1 MLTQER
7 KAHIRAVLRRD
18 GRIVAKALS
27 QELDLSEDTIR
38 RDLRELAAEGLL
50 QRVHGGALP
59 ASPAMADFPARKAVA
74 TGSKRAIA
82 RAAAEMIRPGQV
94 VFLDG
99 GTTAVEVARALSP
112 TLQATVVTH
121 SPNVAVELAAHP
133 SVEVELIG
141 GRLFKHSVVAVGAAA
156 IEAIVRVRADIYFM
170 GVTGVHP
177 DMGLTT
183 GDAEEAAVKRTISR
197 HAAETVVLASA
208 EKLGAAS
215 PFVVMA
221 VSEVAAI
228 VVEADTE
235 KALVAPY
242 RAAGVSIVRARRFD

>member
-18 GRIVAKALS
+18 GRVVAKTLS
-27 QELDLSEDTIR
+27 QEFALSEDTIR

-59 ASPAMADFPARKAVA
+59 ASPAMADFPARQAVA

-82 RAAAEMIRPGQV
+82 RAAADMVRAGQV

-99 GTTAVEVARALSP
+99 GTTTVEVARALSP
-112 TLQATVVTH
+112 TLEATVVTH
-121 SPNVAVELAAHP
+121 SPSVAVELAAHQ

-156 IEAIVRVRADIYFM
+156 IEAIMRVRADIYFM

-177 DMGLTT
+177 DVGLTT
-183 GDAEEAAVKRTISR
+183 G
-197 HAAETVVLASA
+197 
-208 EKLGAAS
+208 
-215 PFVVMA
+215 
-221 VSEVAAI
+221 
-228 VVEADTE
+228 
-235 KALVAPY
+235 
-242 RAAGVSIVRARRFD
+242 